1 MKCACAMQTK
11 HLGEMLCLLGEQ
23 TSQADYHLV
32 TVNGLL
38 VKLRQA
44 ARLWNTAQIVP
55 IVKLKKSSLT
65 HTQETCIRNWYHHQ
79 STHRRHFS
87 VGSLLDTSP

>member
-1 MKCACAMQTK
+1 MQTK

-55 IVKLKKSSLT
+55 IVKLNKKAQLT
-65 HTQETCIRNWYHHQ
+65 LSNPRAKHAKIAPIR
-79 STHRRHFS
+79 R
-87 VGSLLDTSP
+87 V